1 MIMIKESELK
11 IEMRRIQEEVETK
24 ESELQQQSNR

>member
-11 IEMRRIQEEVETK
+11 IEMRRIQQDVETK